1 MSVIADPSVGRG
13 VLVCVALALLVS
25 CSPGEERS
33 PADRIAARHAVAD
46 LVFFN
51 GTVLTMDPR
60 VQQARA
66 VAIREG
72 RIVALGEDADIEP
85 LTNGSTEL
93 VDLDGRILIP
103 ALLDARDPDGGRVP
117 PVCIDPASEG
127 VVPEPPA
134 DQGPSEHA
142 AEGVVGRRLPTVSVD
157 ALPALIA
164 RERASPSPM
173 HLRIAHWPACGAGQ
187 RSRLQQLMRDLTE
200 HPVVGRGSFRV
211 AFEPEPAVVQ
221 ASPDPAATATA
232 SGVPG
237 VAPVAGFPDASPPE
251 TRPASMPPP
260 LSSPWRVMAE
270 AMRRDS
276 SDHLAALRAFTS
288 EAARS
293 LGLEE
298 ETGMLAPGKRADL
311 VVLDRNPLVE
321 TPERV
326 AKTEVLQTW
335 FGGER
340 VFERGVERAP

>member
-1 MSVIADPSVGRG
+1 MPVVADFSVARG
-13 VLVCVALALLVS
+13 VLISVALAFLVS

-33 PADRIAARHAVAD
+33 PADRIAARHGVAD

-60 VQQARA
+60 VPQARA
-66 VAIREG
+66 LAIREG

-85 LTNGSTEL
+85 LTNGSTQL
-93 VDLDGRILIP
+93 VDLDGRILVP
-103 ALLDARDPDGGRVP
+103 ALLDDRDPDGGRVP
-117 PVCIDPASEG
+117 PVCSDPASEG

-142 AEGVVGRRLPTVSVD
+142 AEGVVGRRLPTVAVD

-211 AFEPEPAVVQ
+211 AFDPEPAVVQ
-221 ASPDPAATATA
+221 VSPDPAATATA
-232 SGVPG
+232 PG
-237 VAPVAGFPDASPPE
+237 VTPVAGIPDASPPE
-251 TRPASMPPP
+251 TKPASMPPP

-270 AMRRDS
+270 AMRRTPP
-276 SDHLAALRAFTS
+276 DHLAALRAFTS
-288 EAARS
+288 EAART
-293 LGLEE
+293 LGLEQ

-326 AKTEVLQTW
+326 AQTEVLQTW

-340 VFERGVERAP
+340 VFERGVEGAP